1 MNNKNNIKEYR
12 QFFILSAFLAVFP
25 LIFFPRSMGLSL
37 KPVLLFGGE
46 FIWYILIYLLLFPF
60 LSFSLILLYSL
71 FSIFLRAVIGL
82 FFGILIS
89 FMFFYNMGLA
99 LKLGIY
105 AYLPSIFLQIAFL
118 PFIFKFSFGEKI
130 SRLEREKKK
139 EQSKPLPEVK
149 EDTIP
154 LQPKA
159 EVQET
164 NLENA
169 LSYLKEYSGVEGAF
183 LVDSEGLIVGEESI
197 EVLEADKIA
206 PLALNLVEI
215 NSNMLKKLGESK
227 AERIQLL
234 TANRWITLNR
244 VFDFTLVTVASR
256 NTDEL
261 LNIRIIKSVEMLK
274 RFLKEKYNKLLG
286 IEEGRNVSDPR
297 RVK

>member
-1 MNNKNNIKEYR
+1 
-12 QFFILSAFLAVFP
+12 
-25 LIFFPRSMGLSL
+25 
-37 KPVLLFGGE
+37 
-46 FIWYILIYLLLFPF
+46 
-60 LSFSLILLYSL
+60 
-71 FSIFLRAVIGL
+71 
-82 FFGILIS
+82 
-89 FMFFYNMGLA
+89 
-99 LKLGIY
+99 
-105 AYLPSIFLQIAFL
+105 
-118 PFIFKFSFGEKI
+118 FSFGEKI

-206 PLALNLVEI
+206 PLALSLVEI